1 MADNGI
7 VGDRIKE
14 LRRVP
19 VSDLVPNPKNW
30 RIHPNAQKDAMSG
43 LLDEIGY
50 ADALIAYEKD
60 GELILIDGHLR
71 AEATPDAIVP
81 VLILDVDEDEADK
94 ILVTHDP
101 IASMAEANQGLLERL
116 LENVQTDNES
126 VSKMLQHMAM
136 GGAVGFEPVGMWEP
150 DLNTNTPISTAAP
163 IQSTINVSCP
173 IYMEEEIREVI
184 ETALEDF
191 HDVEVV

>member
-126 VSKMLQHMAM
+126 EHQHPN
-136 GGAVGFEPVGMWEP
+136 FNRCP
-150 DLNTNTPISTAAP
+150 DS
-163 IQSTINVSCP
+163 IN
-173 IYMEEEIREVI
+173 
-184 ETALEDF
+184 
-191 HDVEVV
+191 H

>member
-30 RIHPNAQKDAMSG
+30 RIHPNAQKDAMTG

-150 DLNTNTPISTAAP
+150 DLNTNTPISTDAP
-163 IQSTINVSCP
+163 IQSTINVRCP